1 MSYLQPDPPDQKTT
15 EAAVLLGES
24 IRAERGRC
32 GVRAYLSALADC
44 LPHEWVTDVA
54 ARLEQPCPPAPP
66 PPPPFD
72 PILQDEPK
80 RPLAPPEPHAQKP
93 DMEKILR
100 LMQLMGS
107 LKS

>member
-44 LPHEWVTDVA
+44 LPHEWVRDVA

-72 PILQDEPK
+72 PILQDESK
-80 RPLAPPEPHAQKP
+80 RPLPPPEPHAQKP